1 MRDLGHVLDAL
12 LDGVIV
18 LDPHGRVER
27 LNAEACRILEGS
39 AETLAGQ
46 PVERLLGAGHGVAR
60 LARAALAS
68 GSSASESAQP
78 VERRHERPLVVDVAV
93 APLLDDEAGVLD
105 GAVVVLHDRTLQH
118 GLQVQ
123 AAERERLDAFGRIA
137 AGLAHEIKNPLGGI
151 RGAAELIAL
160 RARDE
165 KTRETAELVIREARR
180 IATLVDDFTVLA
192 ETDALRLE
200 STNVHLVLDQVL
212 DLLAMDPLGAR
223 TRVERRYD
231 PSIPE
236 FLADP
241 DRLTQVFLNLGRNAL
256 QAMAGG
262 GTLVITSRLLL
273 EARVAAPAQRRVP
286 SVAIEF
292 RDTGAGMPRSVLE
305 QVCTP
310 FFTTR
315 PGGTGLGLS
324 VAEYWVA
331 RHGGSLALESAVGEG
346 TCVRVALPLRR
357 QP

>member
-18 LDPHGRVER
+18 LDPNGRVER

-39 AETLAGQ
+39 AETLSGQ
-46 PVERLLGAGHGVAR
+46 AVERLLGPGHGVAR
-60 LARAALAS
+60 LARATLAS
-68 GSSASESAQP
+68 GSSAAESAQP
-78 VERRHERPLVVDVAV
+78 VERRHERSLVVDVAV
-93 APLLDDEAGVLD
+93 APLLDAAGVLD
-105 GAVVVLHDRTLQH
+105 GAVIVLHDRTLQH
-118 GLQVQ
+118 GLELQE
-123 AAERERLDAFGRIA
+123 ASRERLDAFGRIA

-160 RARDE
+160 RARDD

-180 IATLVDDFTVLA
+180 IAALVDDFTVLA
-192 ETDALRLE
+192 EADALRLE
-200 STNVHLVLDQVL
+200 TTNVHLVLDQVL

-223 TRVERRYD
+223 SAVERRYD

-256 QAMAGG
+256 QAMAAG
-262 GTLVITSRLLL
+262 GTLVISSRLLL
-273 EARVAAPAQRRVP
+273 EARVARRGP

-292 RDTGAGMPRSVLE
+292 RDSGTGIPPEVLD
-305 QVCTP
+305 QVRTP

-331 RHGGSLALESAVGEG
+331 RHGGSLTLESALGEG
-346 TCVRVALPLRR
+346 TRVRVALPLRR

>member
-18 LDPHGRVER
+18 LDPQGRVER

-39 AETLAGQ
+39 AETLSGQ
-46 PVERLLGAGHGVAR
+46 AVERLLGPAHGMAR
-60 LARAALAS
+60 LARATLAS
-68 GSSASESAQP
+68 GSSTAESAQP
-78 VERRHERPLVVDVAV
+78 VERRHERSLVVDVAV
-93 APLLDDEAGVLD
+93 APLLDATGAPD
-105 GAVVVLHDRTLQH
+105 GAVIVLHDRTLQH
-118 GLQVQ
+118 SLEVQ

-160 RARDE
+160 RARDD

-192 ETDALRLE
+192 EADALRLE
-200 STNVHLVLDQVL
+200 TTNLHLVLDQVL
-212 DLLAMDPLGAR
+212 DLLAVDPLGAR
-223 TRVERRYD
+223 AKVERRYD

-256 QAMAGG
+256 QAMAEGG
-262 GTLVITSRLLL
+262 RLVITSRLLL
-273 EARVAAPAQRRVP
+273 EARVARRGP
-286 SVAIEF
+286 SVAVEF
-292 RDTGAGMPRSVLE
+292 RDTGSGIPPEVLD
-305 QVCTP
+305 QVRTP
-310 FFTTR
+310 FFSTR

-331 RHGGSLALESAVGEG
+331 RHGGFLALESAVGEG

>member
-18 LDPHGRVER
+18 LDPQGRVER

-39 AETLAGQ
+39 AETLSGQ
-46 PVERLLGAGHGVAR
+46 AVERLLGPAHGMAR
-60 LARAALAS
+60 LARATLAS
-68 GSSASESAQP
+68 GSSTAESAQP
-78 VERRHERPLVVDVAV
+78 VERRHERSLVVDVAV
-93 APLLDDEAGVLD
+93 APLLDATGAPD
-105 GAVVVLHDRTLQH
+105 GAVIVLHDRTLQH
-118 GLQVQ
+118 SLEVQ

-160 RARDE
+160 RARDD

-192 ETDALRLE
+192 EADALRLE
-200 STNVHLVLDQVL
+200 TTNLHLVLDQVL
-212 DLLAMDPLGAR
+212 DLLAVDPLGVRAK
-223 TRVERRYD
+223 VERRYD

-256 QAMAGG
+256 QAMAEGG
-262 GTLVITSRLLL
+262 RLVITSRLLL
-273 EARVAAPAQRRVP
+273 EARVARRGP
-286 SVAIEF
+286 SVAVEF
-292 RDTGAGMPRSVLE
+292 RDTGSGIPPEVLD
-305 QVCTP
+305 QVRTP

-331 RHGGSLALESAVGEG
+331 RHGGFLALESAVGEG

>member
-46 PVERLLGAGHGVAR
+46 PVERLLGPGHGVAR
-60 LARAALAS
+60 LARAALAR
-68 GSSASESAQP
+68 GSSAAESAQP
-78 VERRHERPLVVDVAV
+78 VERRHERPLVVDVSV
-93 APLLDDEAGVLD
+93 APLLDDAGGLD
-105 GAVVVLHDRTLQH
+105 GAVIVLHDRTLQH

-123 AAERERLDAFGRIA
+123 EASRERLDAFGRIA

-160 RARDE
+160 RARDD

-180 IATLVDDFTVLA
+180 IAALVDDFTVLA

-223 TRVERRYD
+223 AQVERRYD

-256 QAMAGG
+256 QAMPEG
-262 GTLVITSRLLL
+262 GTLVITTRLLL
-273 EARVAAPAQRRVP
+273 DGRVAAPAQRRVP

-292 RDTGAGMPRSVLE
+292 RDTGAGIPRSVLE
-305 QVCTP
+305 QVRTP

-357 QP
+357 EP

>member
-18 LDPHGRVER
+18 LDPQGRVER

-39 AETLAGQ
+39 AETLSGQ
-46 PVERLLGAGHGVAR
+46 PVERLLGPSHGVAR
-60 LARAALAS
+60 LARATLAS
-68 GSSASESAQP
+68 ASSTAESAQP
-78 VERRHERPLVVDVAV
+78 VERRHERSLVVDVAV
-93 APLLDDEAGVLD
+93 APLLDAEGAPD
-105 GAVVVLHDRTLQH
+105 GAVIVLHDRTLQH
-118 GLQVQ
+118 SLEVQ

-160 RARDE
+160 RARDD

-192 ETDALRLE
+192 EADALRLE
-200 STNVHLVLDQVL
+200 TTNLHLVLDQVL
-212 DLLAMDPLGAR
+212 DLLAVDPLGAHAK
-223 TRVERRYD
+223 VERRYD

-256 QAMAGG
+256 QAMGAG
-262 GTLVITSRLLL
+262 GTLVIRSRLLL
-273 EARVAAPAQRRVP
+273 EARVATRAQRRVP
-286 SVAIEF
+286 SVAVEF
-292 RDTGAGMPRSVLE
+292 HDTGSGIPPEVLD
-305 QVCTP
+305 QVRTP
-310 FFTTR
+310 FFSTR

-331 RHGGSLALESAVGEG
+331 RHGGSLAIESAVGEG

>member
-1 MRDLGHVLDAL
+1 LRDLGHVLDAL

-18 LDPHGRVER
+18 LDPRGRVER

-39 AETLAGQ
+39 AETLSGQ
-46 PVERLLGAGHGVAR
+46 PVERLLGPGHGVAR

-68 GSSASESAQP
+68 GSSAAESAQA

-93 APLLDDEAGVLD
+93 APLLDDAGALD
-105 GAVVVLHDRTLQH
+105 GAVIVLHDRTLQY
-118 GLQVQ
+118 GLELQE
-123 AAERERLDAFGRIA
+123 ASRERLDAFGRIA

-180 IATLVDDFTVLA
+180 IAALVDDFTVLA

-200 STNVHLVLDQVL
+200 TTNVHLVLDQVL
-212 DLLAMDPLGAR
+212 DLLAVDPLGAR
-223 TRVERRYD
+223 AELERRYD

-256 QAMAGG
+256 QAMAAG
-262 GTLVITSRLLL
+262 GTLVISSRLLL
-273 EARVAAPAQRRVP
+273 EARVATPAHGRVP

-292 RDTGAGMPRSVLE
+292 RDSGSGMPPEVLE
-305 QVCTP
+305 QVRTP

>member
-18 LDPHGRVER
+18 LDPNGRVER

-39 AETLAGQ
+39 AETLSGQ
-46 PVERLLGAGHGVAR
+46 AVERLLGPGHGVAR
-60 LARAALAS
+60 LARATLAS
-68 GSSASESAQP
+68 GSSAAESAQP
-78 VERRHERPLVVDVAV
+78 VERRHERSLVVDVAV
-93 APLLDDEAGVLD
+93 APLLDAAGVLD
-105 GAVVVLHDRTLQH
+105 GAVIVLHDRTLQH
-118 GLQVQ
+118 SLEVQ

-180 IATLVDDFTVLA
+180 IAALVDDFTVLA
-192 ETDALRLE
+192 EADALRLE
-200 STNVHLVLDQVL
+200 TTNVHLVLDQVL

-223 TRVERRYD
+223 TEVERRYD

-256 QAMAGG
+256 QAMAAG
-262 GTLVITSRLLL
+262 GTLVISSRLLL
-273 EARVAAPAQRRVP
+273 EARVARRGP

-292 RDTGAGMPRSVLE
+292 RDSGSGIPPEVLD
-305 QVCTP
+305 QVRTP

-331 RHGGSLALESAVGEG
+331 RHGGSLALESALGEG

>member
-18 LDPHGRVER
+18 LDPQGRVER

-39 AETLAGQ
+39 AETLSGQ
-46 PVERLLGAGHGVAR
+46 AVERLLGPAHGMAR
-60 LARAALAS
+60 LARATLAS
-68 GSSASESAQP
+68 GSSTAESAQP
-78 VERRHERPLVVDVAV
+78 VERRHERSLVVDVAV
-93 APLLDDEAGVLD
+93 APLLDATGAPD
-105 GAVVVLHDRTLQH
+105 GAVIVLHDRTLQH
-118 GLQVQ
+118 SLEVQ

-160 RARDE
+160 RARDD

-192 ETDALRLE
+192 EADALRLE
-200 STNVHLVLDQVL
+200 TTNLHLVLDQVL
-212 DLLAMDPLGAR
+212 DLLAVDPLGAR
-223 TRVERRYD
+223 AKVERRYD

-256 QAMAGG
+256 QAMAEGG
-262 GTLVITSRLLL
+262 RLVITSRLLL
-273 EARVAAPAQRRVP
+273 EARVARRGP
-286 SVAIEF
+286 SVAVEF
-292 RDTGAGMPRSVLE
+292 RDTGSGIPPEVLD
-305 QVCTP
+305 QVRTP

-331 RHGGSLALESAVGEG
+331 RHGGFLALESAVGEG

>member
-18 LDPHGRVER
+18 LDPQGRVER

-39 AETLAGQ
+39 AETLSGQ
-46 PVERLLGAGHGVAR
+46 AVERLLGPAHGMAR
-60 LARAALAS
+60 LARATLAS
-68 GSSASESAQP
+68 GSSTAESAQP
-78 VERRHERPLVVDVAV
+78 VERRHERSLVVDVAV
-93 APLLDDEAGVLD
+93 APLLDAAGAPD
-105 GAVVVLHDRTLQH
+105 GAVIVLHDRTLQH
-118 GLQVQ
+118 SLEVQ

-160 RARDE
+160 RARDD

-192 ETDALRLE
+192 EADALRLE
-200 STNVHLVLDQVL
+200 TTNLHLVLDQVL
-212 DLLAMDPLGAR
+212 DLLAVDPLGAR
-223 TRVERRYD
+223 AKVERRYD

-256 QAMAGG
+256 QAMAEGG
-262 GTLVITSRLLL
+262 RLVITSRLLL
-273 EARVAAPAQRRVP
+273 EARVARRGP
-286 SVAIEF
+286 SVAVEF
-292 RDTGAGMPRSVLE
+292 RDTGSGIPPEVLD
-305 QVCTP
+305 QVRTP

-331 RHGGSLALESAVGEG
+331 RHGGFLALESAVGEG